1 MDEDDRPRRRSPG
14 GQPDG
19 EDLGAASL
27 LASESL
33 ERYSLDELD
42 ARVALL
48 EAEIVRVT
56 QHRRKSAAHM
66 SAAEALFRPK
76 TT

>member
-1 MDEDDRPRRRSPG
+1 MDDDDRPRRRSP
-14 GQPDG
+14 
-19 EDLGAASL
+19 EVELGAASL

-48 EAEIVRVT
+48 ETEIERIRA
-56 QHRRKSAAHM
+56 HRRASQAHM
-66 SAAEALFRPK
+66 LAADALFKPRNPGP
-76 TT
+76 TS

>member
-1 MDEDDRPRRRSPG
+1 MEDDDRPRLRSAEG
-14 GQPDG
+14 NF
-19 EDLGAASL
+19 GAASL

-42 ARVALL
+42 ARIVLL
-48 EAEIVRVT
+48 EIEIARIRE
-56 QHRRKSAAHM
+56 HRQKYTAHKL
-66 SAAEALFRPK
+66 AAESLFRPR